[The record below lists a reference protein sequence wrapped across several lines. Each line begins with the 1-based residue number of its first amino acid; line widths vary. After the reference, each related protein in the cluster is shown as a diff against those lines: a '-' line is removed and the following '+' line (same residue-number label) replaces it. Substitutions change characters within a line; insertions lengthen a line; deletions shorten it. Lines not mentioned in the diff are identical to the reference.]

1 MNMRIRKG
9 YSWSYLGLQTL
20 VHEKKV
26 AMAITSAL
34 KQNGRYKI
42 IFVVTLEA
50 GRVKPDDTETIRSVL
65 NAAPIGINYTTI
77 INKASTRVI
86 DHLKEKNDVEK
97 NDLLQL
103 LLPHEPT
110 GHIKYITRSD
120 CKCELFNQSVRNIL
134 DNAPTLS
141 IKNDEV
147 TNIHT
152 ETKEDEHE
160 NSKKH
165 KIEFLHEIGY
175 RILNSQTNSDR

>member
-42 IFVVTLEA
+42 IFSVTLEA
-50 GRVKPDDTETIRSVL
+50 GRVKPDDTETITSVL
-65 NAAPIGINYTTI
+65 NAAPIGVNYTTI
-77 INKASTRVI
+77 INKASTKVI
-86 DHLKEKNDVEK
+86 DHLREKTDVEK

-103 LLPHEPT
+103 LLPSDPI
-110 GHIKYITRSD
+110 GHIECITRSD
-120 CKCELFNQSVRNIL
+120 CKCELFDQSVRNIL

-141 IKNDEV
+141 IKKGEV
-147 TNIHT
+147 TNINT
-152 ETKEDEHE
+152 ETKEDEYD
-160 NSKKH
+160 NCKM
-165 KIEFLHEIGY
+165 
-175 RILNSQTNSDR
+175 